1 MTEPMPRPG
10 HANIFDL
17 AREVLEQRAK
27 QGMETYGRPL
37 ESFNGRNP
45 ARDALEEAADQFVY
59 LIQLCEE
66 REKMLLW
73 MSDAYGILAATGH
86 GISLR
91 QRADDLLGTDGRPWR

>member
-10 HANIFDL
+10 PANIFAI

-73 MSDAYGILAATGH
+73 MSDAYGVLAATGH
-86 GISLR
+86 GSGLL
-91 QRADDLLGTDGRPWR
+91 QRADDMFDGDRSRWR

>member
-37 ESFNGRNP
+37 ETFNGRNP

-73 MSDAYGILAATGH
+73 ISDACGELAATGH
-86 GISLR
+86 GLSLR
-91 QRADDLLGTDGRPWR
+91 HRADVLLNRDGGAWR

>member
-59 LIQLCEE
+59 LVQLCEE
-66 REKMLLW
+66 REKMILW

-91 QRADDLLGTDGRPWR
+91 QRADDMFDGDRSRWR